1 MTQTVAACTAGVQ
14 LIQIMNLDL
23 DLDLDL
29 DRTLDMYKNGL
40 LFTL

>member
-14 LIQIMNLDL
+14 MIQIMNLDL
-23 DLDLDL
+23 DLVL
-29 DRTLDMYKNGL
+29 DRMFDMYKNGL